1 MKLSEVSGTVLILK
15 TKMFKKVAI
24 KISLLFIIVMTAASV
39 FTAVS
44 LDMAYKNDTRIVLQQ
59 NAREIESIILTTND
73 YQNTLKKIDEIR
85 DMRITLI
92 DLNGAVVFDTRA
104 DAHTL
109 ENHASRPE
117 LITAKK
123 DGVGSNIRF
132 SDTLG
137 QDMMYLA
144 LRSDSLDIIIR
155 VSLMLEGVAAYSAE
169 LWLPLMTVLIVALL
183 LCLGI
188 ALFVSR
194 RITRPI
200 VSLQSDMERI
210 AQGQYNDLEIIRSGD
225 EIEELS
231 RSLNNMAGTLKRSF
245 SEISEYNS
253 RLEAVFRAVP
263 GGIVAVDNDLRVIMA
278 NPAARGMFAMSAAP
292 EGKHFLEVTQ
302 HTQLESVIRE
312 AAKSQG
318 VIEREMTVVR
328 GLEDITLQVFA
339 VCVFSEGHAYGVILL
354 VQDITKLRKLETL
367 RSDFAANVS
376 HELKTPLTV
385 IRGFTDTL
393 KDSGISSDDAARFI
407 DIISIE
413 SERLTR
419 LIDDILLLSD
429 IENTAIIPAAVTDM
443 REGVK
448 EALALLDSKA
458 KDKKIDISVAFDKKP
473 VITAAEKD
481 RIKQMAIN
489 LIDNA
494 IKYTPSGGKVSVT
507 VTRQDGFGILRVED
521 TGIGIPQSNIPRL
534 FERFY
539 RVDKS
544 RSRALGG
551 TGLGLA
557 IVKHIVK
564 LLDGHITVSSEV
576 GRGSVFTVSL
586 PLDRNVE
593 LG

>member
-1 MKLSEVSGTVLILK
+1 MFLI
-15 TKMFKKVAI
+15 VIA
-24 KISLLFIIVMTAASV
+24 AASI
-39 FTAVS
+39 FTAIE
-44 LDMAYKNDTRIVLQQ
+44 LDDTYKNDTRDALLK
-59 NAREIESIILTTND
+59 NARVIESIINKTGD
-73 YQNTLKKIDEIR
+73 YRETLSSIDEIR
-85 DMRITLI
+85 DMRITLV
-92 DLNGAVVFDTRA
+92 DYGGVVVFDTRA
-104 DAHTL
+104 DAGTL
-109 ENHASRPE
+109 ENHGDRPE
-117 LITAKK
+117 IMTAMK
-123 DGVGSNIRF
+123 DGVGSNIRY
-132 SDTLG
+132 SDTLR

-144 LRSDSLDIIIR
+144 LRSDGLDMIIR
-155 VSLMLEGVAAYSAE
+155 VSLMLEGVSSYSAE
-169 LWLPLMTVLIVALL
+169 LWIPLIMVLVVAFL

-188 ALFVSR
+188 ALFISR
-194 RITRPI
+194 RITKPI
-200 VSLQSDMERI
+200 IELQEDMARI
-210 AQGQYNDLEIIRSGD
+210 AKGEYSELEIIKSGD

-231 RSLNNMAGTLKRSF
+231 QSLNDMAGKLKRNIY
-245 SEISEYNS
+245 EITENNS

-263 GGIVAVDNDLRVIMA
+263 GGIVAVDNDLHVIMA
-278 NPAARGMFAMSAAP
+278 NPAARGMFSMSAAP
-292 EGKHFLEVTQ
+292 EGRHFLEVTQ

-312 AAKSQG
+312 AAMSQG

-354 VQDITKLRKLETL
+354 VQDITRLRKLETL

-393 KDSGISSDDAARFI
+393 KDSAISKEDADRFI

-413 SERLTR
+413 SERLSR

-429 IENTAIIPAAVTDM
+429 IENSSYIPASVTDL
-443 REGVK
+443 REGVN
-448 EALALLDSKA
+448 EAVALLDAKA
-458 KDKKIDISVAFDKKP
+458 KGKKIDVIVNLDKKA
-473 VITAAEKD
+473 VMAAAEKD

-494 IKYTPSGGKVSVT
+494 IKYTPSGGRVSVT
-507 VTRQDGFGILRVED
+507 VIREEGFGILRVED
-521 TGIGIPQSNIPRL
+521 TGIGIPQGNIPRL

-564 LLDGHITVSSEV
+564 LFGGHITVSSEV
-576 GRGSVFTVSL
+576 GKGSVFTVSL
-586 PLDRNVE
+586 PLERNTE

>member
-1 MKLSEVSGTVLILK
+1 MNRL
-15 TKMFKKVAI
+15 FKKVALRI
-24 KISLLFIIVMTAASV
+24 TALFLVVIAAASV
-39 FTAVS
+39 FTAVH
-44 LDMAYKNDTRIVLQQ
+44 LDDNYKNETRDSLLQ
-59 NAREIESIILTTND
+59 NAKVIESILLKTDD
-73 YQNTLKKIDEIR
+73 YADTLKTIDKIK

-92 DLNGAVVFDTRA
+92 NYDGEVVFDTRA
-104 DAHTL
+104 DVSSL
-109 ENHASRPE
+109 ENHSNRPE
-117 LITAKK
+117 FLAAVK
-123 DGVGSNIRF
+123 DDAGSNIRY
-132 SDTLG
+132 SSTLG
-137 QDMMYLA
+137 QNMMYLA
-144 LRSDSLDIIIR
+144 IRSDSLKMVVR
-155 VSLMLEGVAAYSAE
+155 VALLLEGVSAYSAE
-169 LWLPLMTVLIVALL
+169 LWIPLIVVIVVTFL

-188 ALFVSR
+188 ALFISR
-194 RITRPI
+194 RITKPI
-200 VSLQSDMERI
+200 IQLQGDMARI
-210 AQGQYNDLEIIRSGD
+210 AQGQYNDLKLIRSGD

-231 RSLNNMAGTLKRSF
+231 QSLHDMAATLKRNF
-245 SEISEYNS
+245 YEITENNS

-263 GGIVAVDNDLRVIMA
+263 GGIVAVDNDMHVLMA

-292 EGKHFLEVTQ
+292 EGRHFLEVTQ

-318 VIEREMTVVR
+318 VVEREMTVVR

-339 VCVFSEGHAYGVILL
+339 VCVFSEGYAYGVILL
-354 VQDITKLRKLETL
+354 VQDITRLRKLETL

-393 KDSGISSDDAARFI
+393 KDSAISRDDADRFI

-413 SERLTR
+413 SERLSR

-429 IENTAIIPAAVTDM
+429 IENSSFVPASVADL
-443 REGVK
+443 RDGVN
-448 EALALLDSKA
+448 EALALLESKAKGKQIELAVSMDSKA
-458 KDKKIDISVAFDKKP
+458 VMA
-473 VITAAEKD
+473 AAEKD
-481 RIKQMAIN
+481 RVKQMAIN

-494 IKYTPSGGKVSVT
+494 IKYTPSGGRVSVSVT
-507 VTRQDGFGILRVED
+507 KEDGFGLLRVED
-521 TGIGIPQSNIPRL
+521 TGIGIPPGNISRL

-564 LLDGHITVSSEV
+564 LFGGHITVSSEV
-576 GRGSVFTVSL
+576 GKGSVFTVSL
-586 PLDRNVE
+586 PLDRDPG

>member
-1 MKLSEVSGTVLILK
+1 MNRI
-15 TKMFKKVAI
+15 FKKVA
-24 KISLLFIIVMTAASV
+24 LRLTALFLIVITAASV
-39 FTAVS
+39 FTAVH
-44 LDMAYKNDTRIVLQQ
+44 LDDTYKKDTREALLQ
-59 NAREIESIILTTND
+59 NAREIETIISNSDHYPDMLESID
-73 YQNTLKKIDEIR
+73 QIR

-92 DLNGAVVFDTRA
+92 GFDGAVVFDTRA
-104 DAHTL
+104 DTGAL
-109 ENHASRPE
+109 ENHSNRPE
-117 LITAKK
+117 FVAAMK
-123 DGVGSNIRF
+123 DGSGSNVRY
-132 SDTLG
+132 SSTLG
-137 QDMMYLA
+137 QSMMYLA
-144 LRSDSLDIIIR
+144 MRSDSLTMVVR
-155 VSLMLEGVAAYSAE
+155 VALMLEGVSAYSEE
-169 LWLPLMTVLIVALL
+169 LWIPLIAVLVITFL

-188 ALFVSR
+188 ALFISR
-194 RITRPI
+194 RVTKPI
-200 VSLQSDMERI
+200 VQLQEDMARI
-210 AQGQYNDLEIIRSGD
+210 ARGEYNDLKTIKSGD
-225 EIEELS
+225 EIEDLS
-231 RSLNNMAGTLKRSF
+231 ESLYDMAGTLKRNF
-245 SEISEYNS
+245 YEITENNS

-263 GGIVAVDNDLRVIMA
+263 GGIVAVDNHMHVIMA
-278 NPAARGMFAMSAAP
+278 NPAARGMFSMAAVP
-292 EGKHFLEVTQ
+292 EGRHFLEVTQ

-318 VIEREMTVVR
+318 VIEREMTLVR

-339 VCVFSEGHAYGVILL
+339 VCVFSEGRAYGVILL
-354 VQDITKLRKLETL
+354 VQDITRLRKLETL

-393 KDSGISSDDAARFI
+393 KDTAISREDADRFI

-413 SERLTR
+413 SERLSR

-429 IENTAIIPAAVTDM
+429 IENSSYVPAAVADL
-443 REGVK
+443 RDGVS

-458 KDKKIDISVAFDKKP
+458 KGKQIDMIVSMDKKAVMA
-473 VITAAEKD
+473 AAEKD
-481 RIKQMAIN
+481 RVKQMAIN

-494 IKYTPSGGKVSVT
+494 IKYTPSGGKVTVT
-507 VTRQDGFGILRVED
+507 VSREDGFGILRVED
-521 TGIGIPQSNIPRL
+521 TGIGIPQGNIPRL

-564 LLDGHITVSSEV
+564 LFEGHITVSSEV
-576 GRGSVFTVSL
+576 GKGSIFTVSL
-586 PLDRNVE
+586 PLDRNAE

>member
-1 MKLSEVSGTVLILK
+1 MNRI
-15 TKMFKKVAI
+15 FRKVALRI
-24 KISLLFIIVMTAASV
+24 TALFLVVITAAGV
-39 FTAVS
+39 FTAVH
-44 LDMAYKNDTRIVLQQ
+44 LDDTYKKDTRAALLQ
-59 NAREIESIILTTND
+59 NAREIENILIKMDDYAETLRSID
-73 YQNTLKKIDEIR
+73 RIR

-92 DLNGAVVFDTRA
+92 DYDGEVVFDTRA
-104 DAHTL
+104 DTGSL
-109 ENHASRPE
+109 ENHSDRPE
-117 LITAKK
+117 FIAAMQ
-123 DGVGSNIRF
+123 DSSGSNIRH
-132 SDTLG
+132 SSTLG
-137 QDMMYLA
+137 QNMMYLA
-144 LRSDSLDIIIR
+144 IRSDSLNLVIR
-155 VSLMLEGVAAYSAE
+155 VALMLEGVSAYSAE
-169 LWLPLMTVLIVALL
+169 LWIPLIVVLVVTFL

-188 ALFVSR
+188 ALFISR
-194 RITRPI
+194 RITKPI
-200 VSLQSDMERI
+200 IALQGDMARI
-210 AQGQYNDLEIIRSGD
+210 ARGEYNALKVIKSGD

-231 RSLNNMAGTLKRSF
+231 QSLHDMAGTLKRNF
-245 SEISEYNS
+245 YEITENNS

-263 GGIVAVDNDLRVIMA
+263 GGIVAVDNDMHVIMA
-278 NPAARGMFAMSAAP
+278 NPAARGMFSMSAAP
-292 EGKHFLEVTQ
+292 EGRHFLEVTQ

-339 VCVFSEGHAYGVILL
+339 VCVFSEGYAYGVILL
-354 VQDITKLRKLETL
+354 VQDITRLRRLETL

-393 KDSGISSDDAARFI
+393 KDKTISREDADRFI

-413 SERLTR
+413 SERLSR

-429 IENTAIIPAAVTDM
+429 IENSSYVPAAVADL
-443 REGVK
+443 REGVS

-458 KDKKIDISVAFDKKP
+458 KGKQITLAVSMDAKP
-473 VITAAEKD
+473 VMAAAEKD
-481 RIKQMAIN
+481 RVKQMAIN

-494 IKYTPSGGKVSVT
+494 IKYTPSGGTVT
-507 VTRQDGFGILRVED
+507 VAVTQEDGFGILRVED
-521 TGIGIPQSNIPRL
+521 TGIGIPQGNIPRL

-564 LLDGHITVSSEV
+564 LFEGHITVSSEV
-576 GRGSVFTVSL
+576 GKGSVFTVSL
-586 PLDRNVE
+586 PMDRNLE